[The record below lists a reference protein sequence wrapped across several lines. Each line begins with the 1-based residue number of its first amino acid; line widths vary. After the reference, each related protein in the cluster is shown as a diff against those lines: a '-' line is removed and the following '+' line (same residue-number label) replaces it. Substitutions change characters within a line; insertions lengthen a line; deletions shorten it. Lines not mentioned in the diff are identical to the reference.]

1 MRKKKYIF
9 IASTLFFIFV
19 LYNGFGLVK
28 SKGRP
33 SRYPQLSQ
41 QIKNRI
47 KNECKETDPEKCAK
61 YSLKLTSELLSFSIK
76 NDIKNGEANC
86 VGYAILCSWICNYA
100 LKVNHLEY
108 KSKTV
113 VGYITF
119 YGVNLCDVLN
129 AIVPKEYKNFV
140 KDHDFVEL
148 ELDDKIILFD
158 ASLYDYHINCTT
170 YQ

>member
-1 MRKKKYIF
+1 MKKLFAIVLMALAIPAAAKVNV
-9 IASTLFFIFV
+9 AS
-19 LYNGFGLVK
+19 
-28 SKGRP
+28 
-33 SRYPQLSQ
+33 
-41 QIKNRI
+41 
-47 KNECKETDPEKCAK
+47 
-61 YSLKLTSELLSFSIK
+61 
-76 NDIKNGEANC
+76 
-86 VGYAILCSWICNYA
+86 